1 MFQELNVLPLCLVLI
16 PRHFLLATVNLIF
29 SSQMKQSCFFFFSL
43 QIMDFFFPTDCYKS
57 LSDKSLIFCKAK
69 TCSSAC
75 GCYSFVLQNVW
86 PRLLVPQLC
95 IVQHKFWYSSTPL
108 RSFFALLGGFDWW
121 KAVCVKKTALCV
133 LVFLLG
139 KSYRVIHLQL
149 KCSVRTVILFFFW
162 FWWFLIRLFW
172 CGIQN
177 VIWHLGSREL
187 IPEECAVPL
196 MVLAISSPSL
206 TASLL
211 WSCVFISLGKP

>member
-95 IVQHKFWYSSTPL
+95 IVQHKFWYSSAPSQKFFCPL
-108 RSFFALLGGFDWW
+108 RRIWLMKGS
-121 KAVCVKKTALCV
+121 LCKENCIMCPCIFV
-133 LVFLLG
+133 GHELPSDSSSIKMFG
-139 KSYRVIHLQL
+139 EDSH
-149 KCSVRTVILFFFW
+149 SFFFW

-196 MVLAISSPSL
+196 TVLAISSPSL

>member
-95 IVQHKFWYSSTPL
+95 IVQHKFWYSSAPL

-149 KCSVRTVILFFFW
+149 KCSVRTVILFFFDFGDFSFVCFDVAFRMW
-162 FWWFLIRLFW
+162 FDTW
-172 CGIQN
+172 
-177 VIWHLGSREL
+177 EA
-187 IPEECAVPL
+187 E
-196 MVLAISSPSL
+196 SSSL
-206 TASLL
+206 RNAQCLL
-211 WSCVFISLGKP
+211 RC

>member
-1 MFQELNVLPLCLVLI
+1 MSSPYPKTFPSCHSKSYFFKSNETVLL
-16 PRHFLLATVNLIF
+16 
-29 SSQMKQSCFFFFSL
+29 FFFSL

-139 KSYRVIHLQL
+139 MSYRVIHLQL
-149 KCSVRTVILFFFW
+149 KCSVRTVILFFFDFGDFSFVCFDVAFRMW
-162 FWWFLIRLFW
+162 FDTW
-172 CGIQN
+172 
-177 VIWHLGSREL
+177 EA
-187 IPEECAVPL
+187 E
-196 MVLAISSPSL
+196 SSSL
-206 TASLL
+206 RNAQCLL
-211 WSCVFISLGKP
+211 WC